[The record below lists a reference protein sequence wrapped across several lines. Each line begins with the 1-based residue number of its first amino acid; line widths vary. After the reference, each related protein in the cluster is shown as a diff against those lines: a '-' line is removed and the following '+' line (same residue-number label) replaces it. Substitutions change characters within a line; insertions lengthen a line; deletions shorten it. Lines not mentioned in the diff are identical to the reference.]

1 MIAGVFHGGTDNQ
14 IHACGVINNLSND
27 FAMKT
32 NTIKS
37 HQQKRKEAMEGAP
50 LVYIKSNKCANM
62 KLLQRE
68 VMKGLNPKWY
78 AVIHFNDAAN
88 SKRQQRRRLDMDAV
102 EQDLE
107 VVKDQLYTELY
118 GRKWRKQKH
127 RAKSIWGIE
136 YGDSQIKPHVNLIIE
151 DLPYPYDTYKSAFV
165 LLDRFLPLKCKCL
178 WKRSAHLQP
187 VDIDTFSDLNS
198 YCCKESDFRNS
209 TIIHRINDY
218 QL

>member
-1 MIAGVFHGGTDNQ
+1 
-14 IHACGVINNLSND
+14 
-27 FAMKT
+27 
-32 NTIKS
+32 
-37 HQQKRKEAMEGAP
+37 MERAS
-50 LVYIKSNKCANM
+50 LFSYQRSNKGANM
-62 KLLQRE
+62 QLLQRE
-68 VMKGLNPKWY
+68 IMKGLNPKWY

-88 SKRQQRRRLDMDAV
+88 SKKQQKRRIDMDAV
-102 EQDLE
+102 ELDLE
-107 VVKDQLYTELY
+107 KVKDQLYTELY
-118 GRKWRKQKH
+118 GRQWKKQKH

-151 DLPYPYDTYKSAFV
+151 DLPYPYDAYKSAFV

-209 TIIHRINDY
+209 TIIHRITDY